1 MRNESETRAELI
13 DPLLTQQSWGTYN
26 SVVKREFPINL
37 GRLLGNGKRAKVDK
51 ADYILQYNY
60 KNVAVIEAKAESKH
74 YTEGLAQAKH
84 YATMLNVR
92 FAYATNG
99 LKYYEVDMLTGVEK
113 DVDTIPT
120 PRSEEHTSELQSREN
135 LVCRLLLEKKK

>member
-13 DPLLTQQSWGTYN
+13 DPLLTQQGWGINN

-60 KNVAVIEAKAESKH
+60 KNVAVIEAKAEGKH
-74 YTEGLAQAKH
+74 FTEGLAQAKH
-84 YATMLNVR
+84 YATRLNIR
-92 FAYATNG
+92 LTYATNE
-99 LKYYEVDMLTGVEK
+99 LKY
-113 DVDTIPT
+113 
-120 PRSEEHTSELQSREN
+120 
-135 LVCRLLLEKKK
+135 